1 MGPARDGMFMGDPG
15 RLDWKELTVKDC
27 HLCCV
32 ALCYL
37 EAPQAR
43 AQMQTWQEMV
53 VKATTVSATGTE

>member
-15 RLDWKELTVKDC
+15 RLDWKELTVKDR

-32 ALCYL
+32 ALRYP

-43 AQMQTWQEMV
+43 GLMQTWQEMV
-53 VKATTVSATGTE
+53 EKAATVSSTGTE